1 MMDLW
6 VRCYISVDTL
16 VDSETKQDTS
26 FVIICSLY
34 TYTLIKHW
42 KANTIFLVFGLIRPW
57 FEPTIFTIQ
66 GEHVDHSTSEVVW
79 DIEERIFEASNPKTS
94 DA

>member
-26 FVIICSLY
+26 FVIICSFLNLMPQIFFFQY
-34 TYTLIKHW
+34 PKLPHW
-42 KANTIFLVFGLIRPW
+42 LNG
-57 FEPTIFTIQ
+57 Q
-66 GEHVDHSTSEVVW
+66 HVRLEW
-79 DIEERIFEASNPKTS
+79 
-94 DA
+94 